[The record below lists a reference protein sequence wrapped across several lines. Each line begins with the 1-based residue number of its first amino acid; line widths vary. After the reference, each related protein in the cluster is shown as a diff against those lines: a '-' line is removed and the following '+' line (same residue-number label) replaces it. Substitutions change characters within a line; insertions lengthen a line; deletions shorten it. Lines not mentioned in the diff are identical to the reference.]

1 RSGGPSPL
9 QQPARRHAQDP
20 GRHSQGD
27 AGLRLR
33 ASAKGR
39 RRAAREI
46 CCVGNEG
53 QSGRQGRLYRG
64 EQVDLRGIRSGS
76 ARLDGAYPASDFARQ
91 VAARSHSRRGPA
103 MSLDRVRHAYGIV
116 LDAIVVVLMAAIAIE
131 VTIGVVYRA
140 IGQSLSWYDEVAVI
154 LLAWLT
160 FYGSALAALKR
171 AHIGFPGIV
180 NSLAPRVRLPV
191 VILGKLI
198 VIG

>member
-1 RSGGPSPL
+1 
-9 QQPARRHAQDP
+9 
-20 GRHSQGD
+20 
-27 AGLRLR
+27 
-33 ASAKGR
+33 
-39 RRAAREI
+39 
-46 CCVGNEG
+46 
-53 QSGRQGRLYRG
+53 
-64 EQVDLRGIRSGS
+64 
-76 ARLDGAYPASDFARQ
+76 
-91 VAARSHSRRGPA
+91 
-103 MSLDRVRHAYGIV
+103 MSLDRVRHLYGIV

-180 NSLAPRVRLPV
+180 NSLAPRARLPV

-198 VIG
+198 VIGFIALVGWIGYSVLDVLATDYLISLPKVSVAWTQSVIPISCAMFILAELLNLPSTLRAARGLESAAASNLAEHLH